1 MEMEEKV
8 VNEENENEENKQ
20 DGRMVRKKSLI
31 MQRTTKHKTA
41 QRKDNRMNTTKCIQ
55 TYDVLVPTRLT

>member
-31 MQRTTKHKTA
+31 MQRTTKHLLRT
-41 QRKDNRMNTTKCIQ
+41 
-55 TYDVLVPTRLT
+55 